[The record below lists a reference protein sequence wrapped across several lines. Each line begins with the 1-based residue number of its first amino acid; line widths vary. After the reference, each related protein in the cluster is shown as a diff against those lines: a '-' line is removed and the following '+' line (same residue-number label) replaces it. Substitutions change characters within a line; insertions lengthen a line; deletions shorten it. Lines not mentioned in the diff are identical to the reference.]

1 MYHCS
6 KSRSCSKVI
15 GPSNPQRH
23 HAVADPQYASAGG
36 YDIPMQDD
44 ARMTVI
50 EEKLSH
56 LEKYVGDLDEV
67 LRDLS
72 KRMDVHA
79 KGVTAVRK
87 LLEDHLSDA
96 DDPGDEKPPHW

>member
-1 MYHCS
+1 
-6 KSRSCSKVI
+6 
-15 GPSNPQRH
+15 
-23 HAVADPQYASAGG
+23 
-36 YDIPMQDD
+36 MQDD

-50 EEKLSH
+50 EEKLAH

-72 KRMDVHA
+72 KRLDVHG

-87 LLEDHLSDA
+87 MLEDHLSDA
-96 DDPGDEKPPHW
+96 GQPGGDPGDEKPPHW